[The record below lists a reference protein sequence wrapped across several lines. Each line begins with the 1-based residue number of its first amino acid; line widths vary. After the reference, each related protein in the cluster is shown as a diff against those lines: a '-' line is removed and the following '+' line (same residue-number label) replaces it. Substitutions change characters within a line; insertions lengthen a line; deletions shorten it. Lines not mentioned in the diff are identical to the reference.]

1 MRGNVQFAAGWV
13 GTDRYYNQNELG
25 YYNQQNNQRVYTRIR
40 YQIFEEYKI
49 LRNYSNYLYMGQT
62 WRYDN
67 SRRTRNGF
75 RFGNDFEFQNLY
87 KIEFDLDYTGKVEDY
102 YETRNIDRFLI
113 VPSDFEVKIG
123 LNSNPTKRFKFSFDF
138 LNKGYKN
145 EQFEEEKKYQRFNLN
160 LDYRFSNNL
169 SAKFSTQRDKTYD
182 DIGYLMTLGENI
194 YFGIRDQKT
203 IENSIDIDYRI
214 DNKKSINLNFRN
226 FWSVADYDEVLF
238 KLKDDGYREISDY
251 ALLESNPNTNF
262 NIWNLDVKFQWWFSP
277 GSNLIFLYRNQ
288 IFNRDNQSGLDY
300 YKSLKNLFEIP
311 IEHQISLRINY
322 LIDANR
328 FQEKMIVLK
337 NISKTF
343 GNQKILNN
351 ISLNISNGDFVSVV
365 GPSGAGKTTLINIIG
380 TIESFDLDQSSVLK
394 IDGVEV
400 NKLKEKEISKFRNE
414 NIGFVFQF
422 HQLLPELNCEENI
435 LLPIRIG
442 RKNINDY
449 KEKLLSISKTLN
461 IEKVLNKKPDFI
473 SGGEKQR
480 VSFARALINNPKIV
494 LADEPTGNLDS
505 TNSKKIIELL
515 KKINKEYGVTVIYV
529 THNKEFAKT
538 ASDSYTIK
546 DGKCIKN

>member
-1 MRGNVQFAAGWV
+1 
-13 GTDRYYNQNELG
+13 
-25 YYNQQNNQRVYTRIR
+25 
-40 YQIFEEYKI
+40 
-49 LRNYSNYLYMGQT
+49 
-62 WRYDN
+62 
-67 SRRTRNGF
+67 
-75 RFGNDFEFQNLY
+75 
-87 KIEFDLDYTGKVEDY
+87 
-102 YETRNIDRFLI
+102 
-113 VPSDFEVKIG
+113 
-123 LNSNPTKRFKFSFDF
+123 
-138 LNKGYKN
+138 
-145 EQFEEEKKYQRFNLN
+145 
-160 LDYRFSNNL
+160 
-169 SAKFSTQRDKTYD
+169 
-182 DIGYLMTLGENI
+182 
-194 YFGIRDQKT
+194 
-203 IENSIDIDYRI
+203 
-214 DNKKSINLNFRN
+214 
-226 FWSVADYDEVLF
+226 
-238 KLKDDGYREISDY
+238 
-251 ALLESNPNTNF
+251 
-262 NIWNLDVKFQWWFSP
+262 
-277 GSNLIFLYRNQ
+277 
-288 IFNRDNQSGLDY
+288 
-300 YKSLKNLFEIP
+300 
-311 IEHQISLRINY
+311 
-322 LIDANR
+322 
-328 FQEKMIVLK
+328 MIVLK

-461 IEKVLNKKPDFI
+461 IEEVLNKKPDFI

-515 KKINKEYGVTVIYV
+515 KKINNEYGVTVIYV
-529 THNKEFAKT
+529 THNNEFAKT
-538 ASDSYTIK
+538 ASGSYTIK

>member
-1 MRGNVQFAAGWV
+1 
-13 GTDRYYNQNELG
+13 
-25 YYNQQNNQRVYTRIR
+25 
-40 YQIFEEYKI
+40 
-49 LRNYSNYLYMGQT
+49 
-62 WRYDN
+62 
-67 SRRTRNGF
+67 
-75 RFGNDFEFQNLY
+75 
-87 KIEFDLDYTGKVEDY
+87 
-102 YETRNIDRFLI
+102 
-113 VPSDFEVKIG
+113 
-123 LNSNPTKRFKFSFDF
+123 
-138 LNKGYKN
+138 
-145 EQFEEEKKYQRFNLN
+145 
-160 LDYRFSNNL
+160 
-169 SAKFSTQRDKTYD
+169 
-182 DIGYLMTLGENI
+182 
-194 YFGIRDQKT
+194 
-203 IENSIDIDYRI
+203 
-214 DNKKSINLNFRN
+214 
-226 FWSVADYDEVLF
+226 
-238 KLKDDGYREISDY
+238 
-251 ALLESNPNTNF
+251 
-262 NIWNLDVKFQWWFSP
+262 
-277 GSNLIFLYRNQ
+277 
-288 IFNRDNQSGLDY
+288 
-300 YKSLKNLFEIP
+300 
-311 IEHQISLRINY
+311 
-322 LIDANR
+322 
-328 FQEKMIVLK
+328 MIVLK

-343 GNQKILNN
+343 VNQKILNN

-461 IEKVLNKKPDFI
+461 IEEVLNKKPDFI

-505 TNSKKIIELL
+505 TNSKKIIDLL

-529 THNKEFAKT
+529 THNKEFAKG
-538 ASDSYTIK
+538 ASGSYTIK

>member
-1 MRGNVQFAAGWV
+1 M
-13 GTDRYYNQNELG
+13 
-25 YYNQQNNQRVYTRIR
+25 
-40 YQIFEEYKI
+40 IF
-49 LRNYSNYLYMGQT
+49 
-62 WRYDN
+62 
-67 SRRTRNGF
+67 
-75 RFGNDFEFQNLY
+75 
-87 KIEFDLDYTGKVEDY
+87 
-102 YETRNIDRFLI
+102 
-113 VPSDFEVKIG
+113 
-123 LNSNPTKRFKFSFDF
+123 
-138 LNKGYKN
+138 
-145 EQFEEEKKYQRFNLN
+145 
-160 LDYRFSNNL
+160 
-169 SAKFSTQRDKTYD
+169 
-182 DIGYLMTLGENI
+182 
-194 YFGIRDQKT
+194 
-203 IENSIDIDYRI
+203 
-214 DNKKSINLNFRN
+214 
-226 FWSVADYDEVLF
+226 
-238 KLKDDGYREISDY
+238 
-251 ALLESNPNTNF
+251 
-262 NIWNLDVKFQWWFSP
+262 
-277 GSNLIFLYRNQ
+277 
-288 IFNRDNQSGLDY
+288 
-300 YKSLKNLFEIP
+300 
-311 IEHQISLRINY
+311 
-322 LIDANR
+322 
-328 FQEKMIVLK
+328 LK

-351 ISLNISNGDFVSVV
+351 ISLNISKGDFVSVV

-461 IEKVLNKKPDFI
+461 IEEVLNKKPDFI

-505 TNSKKIIELL
+505 TNSKKIIDLL

-529 THNKEFAKT
+529 THNKEFAKG
-538 ASDSYTIK
+538 ASGSYTIK